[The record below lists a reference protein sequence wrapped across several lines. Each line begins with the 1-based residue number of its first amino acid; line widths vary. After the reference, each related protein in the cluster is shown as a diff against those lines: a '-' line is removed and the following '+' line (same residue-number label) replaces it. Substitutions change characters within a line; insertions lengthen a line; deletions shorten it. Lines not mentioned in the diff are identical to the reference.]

1 MDVLLSGATS
11 AADQVGDA
19 ASAVSQD
26 LSAGAGND
34 VVFDNT
40 GDTEVEGGD
49 GNDVVV
55 AIGGNGTFTDSGEV
69 DGDTDEVND
78 FFCGGV
84 WDDKFDAGSGNDIL
98 VGDIGSDRHYGND
111 TLNGGG
117 DNDLLQGGWG
127 QDVFIFGNNDGEDTI
142 ARIDLDNIDFDNIG
156 NVPLTGPDFQS
167 GVDKIHLESA
177 GFADLDGDSALALAG
192 VSDVTVDGVTFA
204 QFDHNGTKINFHGLT
219 LSDLSASD
227 FDFV

>member
-1 MDVLLSGATS
+1 MLLSGATS

-111 TLNGGG
+111 TLNGGA
-117 DNDLLQGGWG
+117 DNDLLQGG
-127 QDVFIFGNNDGEDTI
+127 
-142 ARIDLDNIDFDNIG
+142 
-156 NVPLTGPDFQS
+156 
-167 GVDKIHLESA
+167 
-177 GFADLDGDSALALAG
+177 
-192 VSDVTVDGVTFA
+192 
-204 QFDHNGTKINFHGLT
+204 
-219 LSDLSASD
+219 
-227 FDFV
+227 